1 MVEWL
6 TTWLKIL
13 IFPGFI
19 FAILASLFYEWLDRK
34 FYAKFQNRV
43 GPLYTGPSGL
53 LQPLADFI
61 KLLSKEDITPEAADK
76 PFFNLIPIFAVATV
90 LTGILMLPIASEAG
104 VVSFYGDAIVAVAI
118 LTIFCVLVFLAGLF
132 SVNRF
137 SFVGAERAVS
147 QLIGYE
153 IPLTIALIGVLL
165 AARSIRISDVV
176 GAQAS
181 WWFILG
187 PQAIGFA
194 VFLIAGQAELERI
207 PFDIPEAKTEIIAG
221 PYTEYSGASLALF
234 KLAHATMLFVLPCF
248 VANMF
253 LGGLTIRFNDPVTA
267 TIDAV
272 LIIVKLLVLVIVMAL
287 IRFFYPRARPD
298 QAFGMF
304 WKAATAW
311 AAIALTLSVVSVIVG
326 LPYL

>member
-207 PFDIPEAKTEIIAG
+207 PFDIPEAEQEIVAG
-221 PYTEYSGASLALF
+221 WLTEYSGRKLALLR
-234 KLAHATMLFVLPCF
+234 LAGDLELFYISGLAATFY
-248 VANMF
+248 
-253 LGGLTIRFNDPVTA
+253 LGGPSGPMIPGLEPLLRPVYFIAKTILVLYILSAIRSLFA
-267 TIDAV
+267 RLRIDQMV
-272 LIIVKLLVLVIVMAL
+272 SFSWKYLVPISLFQLLVVRIL
-287 IRFFYPRARPD
+287 I
-298 QAFGMF
+298 
-304 WKAATAW
+304 
-311 AAIALTLSVVSVIVG
+311 
-326 LPYL
+326 

>member
-1 MVEWL
+1 MVEWI
-6 TTWLKIL
+6 TPWLKIL

-207 PFDIPEAKTEIIAG
+207 PFDIPEAEQEIVAG
-221 PYTEYSGASLALF
+221 WLTEYSGRKLALLR
-234 KLAHATMLFVLPCF
+234 LAGDLELFYISGLAATFY
-248 VANMF
+248 
-253 LGGLTIRFNDPVTA
+253 LGGPNGPMIPGLEPLLRPVYFIAKTILVLYILSAIRSLFA
-267 TIDAV
+267 RLRIDQMV
-272 LIIVKLLVLVIVMAL
+272 SFSWKYLVPISLFQLLVVRIL
-287 IRFFYPRARPD
+287 I
-298 QAFGMF
+298 
-304 WKAATAW
+304 
-311 AAIALTLSVVSVIVG
+311 
-326 LPYL
+326 

>member
-207 PFDIPEAKTEIIAG
+207 PFDIPEAEQEIVAG
-221 PYTEYSGASLALF
+221 WLTEYSGRKLALLR
-234 KLAHATMLFVLPCF
+234 LAGDLELFYISGLAATFYLGGPSGPMIPGLEPLLRPVYFIAKTMLVLYILS
-248 VANMF
+248 A
-253 LGGLTIRFNDPVTA
+253 IRSLFA
-267 TIDAV
+267 RLRIDQMV
-272 LIIVKLLVLVIVMAL
+272 SFSWKYLVPISLFQLLVVRIL
-287 IRFFYPRARPD
+287 I
-298 QAFGMF
+298 
-304 WKAATAW
+304 
-311 AAIALTLSVVSVIVG
+311 
-326 LPYL
+326 